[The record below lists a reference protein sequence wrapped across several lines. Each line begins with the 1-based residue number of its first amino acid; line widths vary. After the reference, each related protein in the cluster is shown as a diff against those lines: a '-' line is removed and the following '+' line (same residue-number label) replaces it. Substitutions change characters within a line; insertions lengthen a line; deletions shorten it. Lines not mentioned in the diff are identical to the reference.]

1 MDRIIDLSSDTATMP
16 SKDMIAFMMGCPLGD
31 DQKQED
37 PTVNRLQDEVSSLL
51 GMEAAM
57 FLPSAT
63 MANEIAVK
71 VHTRPGDEVILDAES
86 HFVTSEGG
94 GPAFLSGVMLR
105 GVPGAHGIFTADQ
118 VERAVRRDDPHC
130 PRTSLVC
137 VEQTTNRGGGT
148 VWPQEI
154 LRAVVGT
161 AARHGLAT
169 HLDGSRL
176 MNAVVASST
185 PASEHARGFDS
196 VTLCLT
202 KGLGCPVGAMLA
214 GSKPFL
220 REARRLKHVF
230 GGAMR
235 QAGIVAGAGLYA
247 LRHNVERL
255 AEDHANARRFAT
267 LLSSIPGIS
276 VDPAGIETNIVFFD
290 VAGTGMSGQEMVSA
304 LRSKGVRTGAWPY
317 ETKVRAVTHLDVTPE
332 DVVRAAECV
341 REVVR
346 DAGLP
351 ELRAA
356 S

>member
-1 MDRIIDLSSDTATMP
+1 MNGIIDLSSDTATLP
-16 SKDMIAFMMGCPLGD
+16 SKEMIAFMMGCPLGD

-51 GMEAAM
+51 GTEAAIY
-57 FLPSAT
+57 LPSAT
-63 MANEIAVK
+63 MANEIAMK
-71 VHTRPGDEVILDAES
+71 VHTRPGDEVVLDAES

-105 GVPGAHGIFTADQ
+105 GVPGTRGIFTAQQ
-118 VERAVRRDDPHC
+118 VERAIRHDDPHC

-137 VEQTTNRGGGT
+137 VEQTTNRGGGS
-148 VWPQEI
+148 VWPQDA
-154 LRAVVGT
+154 LRSIVAV
-161 AARHGLAT
+161 ARRHGLAT

-176 MNAVVASST
+176 MNAAVASGHS
-185 PASEHARGFDS
+185 AIEHARDFDS

-214 GSKPFL
+214 GSRPFI

-255 AEDHANARRFAT
+255 AEDHANARHFAT
-267 LLSSIPGIS
+267 LLSAIPGIS
-276 VDPAGIETNIVFFD
+276 VDPAAVETNIVFFD
-290 VAGTGMSGQEMVSA
+290 VASTGMTGPEMVA
-304 LRSKGVRTGAWPY
+304 GLREKGVRTGAWPY
-317 ETKVRAVTHLDVTPE
+317 ETKVRAVTHLDLTREDIGRAAGCVR
-332 DVVRAAECV
+332 DVVRESGRPV
-341 REVVR
+341 
-346 DAGLP
+346 
-351 ELRAA
+351 LRAA